1 MIKFELKT
9 PQPGVVF
16 YGNRQRNRQSG
27 TTAVILNIQADAGVK
42 EVRFTSIKGCSQIKI
57 DLSTDSFC
65 PDTETL
71 YIGSDV
77 TNIRIKNNMFPK
89 VTKVVS
95 DSKHFLSGNVL
106 VEVFED
112 RTYRL
117 KNTFC
122 KMMNGG
128 NIDMKKVN
136 WINDNA
142 FEDCWSANITN
153 IEKTVRC
160 DYKAFFSY
168 NGINL
173 LPVVDGAHMMG
184 NIMMTVSNTIPACT
198 TAINRYIDFS
208 GRNVKLTNPGIV
220 NDIYTAHMPKR
231 IYVDN
236 EGIISPDEIYT
247 AGNTSIENIDIN
259 PKNKYYTSIDG
270 IVYTA
275 DKKTLIRCPVGKSG
289 KVVIPDGVTTIG
301 RHAFRSCKISEVV
314 IPDSVTEIGISAF
327 TESHIQDFTLGKG
340 MTYIGK
346 YMFSTCKN
354 IKHIHIPSHIKEIMS
369 SAFSACNAE
378 DIVLDEGVE
387 RIGLNAFEVSTANDT
402 KITLPPSVK
411 MIGNGALRNIKNVT
425 LTDKI
430 PSGFFTSLYTSDS
443 GADIHVNIGGKQ
455 YVLPSQSRFQEIDDY
470 VSFLPINDRLLWQQ
484 YMYINDSDI
493 MKRYKFI
500 MRAYK
505 AVNGDIEEQSKKEM
519 LDMLRDNQKYIINNC
534 CEYKY
539 KAEYFIFM
547 LSLDICTKQTI
558 EKIISFADK
567 TEGLSLKA
575 YALDALN
582 RIDTKTDFEI

>member
-1 MIKFELKT
+1 MTKLELKI
-9 PQPGVVF
+9 PQPGVTF
-16 YGNRQRNRQSG
+16 YGNRRL
-27 TTAVILNIQADAGVK
+27 TTVTILDIKVDDGVK
-42 EVRFTSIKGCSQIKI
+42 EVFFEGLKDCDAIEVKI
-57 DLSTDSFC
+57 QSDCRC
-65 PDTETL
+65 PSVERL
-71 YIGSDV
+71 YISENV
-77 TNIRIKNNMFPK
+77 RNISISNNTFPN
-89 VTKVVS
+89 VNRVNS
-95 DSKHFLSGNVL
+95 DSKYFLSGNVL
-106 VEVFED
+106 IEHYDVQD
-112 RTYRL
+112 IYIL

-122 KMMNGG
+122 KKKGE
-128 NIDMKKVN
+128 NIDLKNVN
-136 WINDNA
+136 RIKDYA
-142 FEDCWSANITN
+142 FVNCCSGNVTN
-153 IEKTVRC
+153 VSEQILC
-160 DYKAFFSY
+160 DYKAFY
-168 NGINL
+168 QYKGIYQ

-220 NDIYTAHMPKR
+220 SNIHTAHMPKR

-236 EGIISPDEIYT
+236 ERIISPDEIYT

-402 KITLPPSVK
+402 KIILPSSVK
-411 MIGNGALRNIKNVT
+411 MIGDGALRNVKNVT
-425 LTDKI
+425 LTNKI
-430 PSGFFTSLYTSDS
+430 PPGFFMSLDTYES
-443 GADIHVNIGGKQ
+443 GADIYVKIRGKQ
-455 YVLPSQSRFQEIDDY
+455 YILPSQSHFQTIDDY
-470 VSFLPINDRLLWQQ
+470 VMSLPFDDQILWRQFK
-484 YMYINDSDI
+484 YITEP
-493 MKRYKFI
+493 MERYEFI

-505 AVNGDIEEQSKKEM
+505 AVDGDIEEQSKKEM
-519 LDMLRDNQKYIINNC
+519 LDMLRDNQKYIISNC
-534 CEYKY
+534 CTYRYE
-539 KAEYFIFM
+539 AEYFIFM
-547 LSLDICTKQTI
+547 LSLDICTRQTI

-582 RIDTKTDFEI
+582 RMDTKTDFEI

>member
-1 MIKFELKT
+1 MTKLELKI
-9 PQPGVVF
+9 PQPGVTF
-16 YGNRQRNRQSG
+16 YGNRRL
-27 TTAVILNIQADAGVK
+27 TTVTILDIKVEDGVK
-42 EVRFTSIKGCSQIKI
+42 EVFFESLKDCDAIEVKI
-57 DLSTDSFC
+57 QSDCRC
-65 PDTETL
+65 PSVERL
-71 YIGSDV
+71 YISENV
-77 TNIRIKNNMFPK
+77 RNISISNNTFPN
-89 VTKVVS
+89 VNRVNS
-95 DSKHFLSGNVL
+95 DSKYFLSGNVL
-106 VEVFED
+106 IEHYDVQD
-112 RTYRL
+112 IYIL

-122 KMMNGG
+122 KKKGE
-128 NIDMKKVN
+128 NIDLKNVN
-136 WINDNA
+136 RIKDYA
-142 FEDCWSANITN
+142 FVNCCSGNVTN
-153 IEKTVRC
+153 VSEQILC
-160 DYKAFFSY
+160 DYKAFY
-168 NGINL
+168 QYKGIYQ

-220 NDIYTAHMPKR
+220 SNIYPAHMPKR

-236 EGIISPDEIYT
+236 ERIISPDEIYT

-402 KITLPPSVK
+402 KIILPSSVK
-411 MIGNGALRNIKNVT
+411 MIEDGALRNIKNVT
-425 LTDKI
+425 LTNKI
-430 PSGFFTSLYTSDS
+430 PPGFFMSLDTYES
-443 GADIHVNIGGKQ
+443 GADIYVKIRGKQ
-455 YVLPSQSRFQEIDDY
+455 YILPSQSHFQTIDDY
-470 VSFLPINDRLLWQQ
+470 VMSLPFDDQILWRQFK
-484 YMYINDSDI
+484 YITEP
-493 MKRYKFI
+493 MERYEFI

-505 AVNGDIEEQSKKEM
+505 AVDGDIEEQSKKEM
-519 LDMLRDNQKYIINNC
+519 LDMLRDNQEYIINNYC
-534 CEYKY
+534 KY
-539 KAEYFIFM
+539 RYDVEDFIFM

-582 RIDTKTDFEI
+582 RMDTKTDFEI

>member
-1 MIKFELKT
+1 MTKLELKI
-9 PQPGVVF
+9 PQPGVTF
-16 YGNRQRNRQSG
+16 YGNRRL
-27 TTAVILNIQADAGVK
+27 TTVTILDIKVDDGVK
-42 EVRFTSIKGCSQIKI
+42 EVFFEGLKDCDAIEVKI
-57 DLSTDSFC
+57 QSDCRC
-65 PDTETL
+65 PSVERL
-71 YIGSDV
+71 YISENV
-77 TNIRIKNNMFPK
+77 RNISISNNTFPN
-89 VTKVVS
+89 VNRVNS
-95 DSKHFLSGNVL
+95 DSKYFLSGNVL
-106 VEVFED
+106 IEHDDVQD
-112 RTYRL
+112 IYIL

-122 KMMNGG
+122 KKKGE
-128 NIDMKKVN
+128 NIDLKNVN
-136 WINDNA
+136 RIKDYA
-142 FEDCWSANITN
+142 FVNCWSANITN
-153 IEKTVRC
+153 IEKTVQC
-160 DYKAFFSY
+160 DYKAFFNY

-220 NDIYTAHMPKR
+220 SNIYPAHMPKR

-236 EGIISPDEIYT
+236 ERIISPDEIYT

-289 KVVIPDGVTTIG
+289 KVIIPDGVTTIG

-387 RIGLNAFEVSTANDT
+387 RIGLNAFEMSTANDT
-402 KITLPPSVK
+402 KIILPSSVK
-411 MIGNGALRNIKNVT
+411 MIGDGALRNIKNVT
-425 LTDKI
+425 LTNKI
-430 PSGFFTSLYTSDS
+430 PPGFFMSLDTYES
-443 GADIHVNIGGKQ
+443 GADIYVKIRGKQ
-455 YVLPSQSRFQEIDDY
+455 YILPSQSHFQTIDDY
-470 VSFLPINDRLLWQQ
+470 VMSLPFDDQILWRQFK
-484 YMYINDSDI
+484 YITEP
-493 MKRYKFI
+493 MERYEFI

-505 AVNGDIEEQSKKEM
+505 AVDGDIEEQSKKEM
-519 LDMLRDNQKYIINNC
+519 LDMLRDNQEYIINNYC
-534 CEYKY
+534 KY
-539 KAEYFIFM
+539 RYEVEYFIFM
-547 LSLDICTKQTI
+547 LSLDICTRQTI

-582 RIDTKTDFEI
+582 RMDTKTDFEI

>member
-1 MIKFELKT
+1 MTKLELKI
-9 PQPGVVF
+9 PQPGVTF
-16 YGNRQRNRQSG
+16 YGNRRL
-27 TTAVILNIQADAGVK
+27 TTVTILDIKVEDGVK
-42 EVRFTSIKGCSQIKI
+42 EVFFESLKDCDAIEVKI
-57 DLSTDSFC
+57 QSDCRC
-65 PDTETL
+65 PSVERL
-71 YIGSDV
+71 YISENV
-77 TNIRIKNNMFPK
+77 RNISISNNTFPN
-89 VTKVVS
+89 VNRVNS
-95 DSKHFLSGNVL
+95 DSKYFLSGNVL
-106 VEVFED
+106 IEHYDVQD
-112 RTYRL
+112 IYIL

-122 KMMNGG
+122 KKKGE
-128 NIDMKKVN
+128 NIDLKNVN
-136 WINDNA
+136 RIKDYA
-142 FEDCWSANITN
+142 FVNCCSGNVTN
-153 IEKTVRC
+153 VSEQILC
-160 DYKAFFSY
+160 DYKAFY
-168 NGINL
+168 QYKGIYQ

-198 TAINRYIDFS
+198 TAINRYVDFS
-208 GRNVKLTNPGIV
+208 GRNVKLTNPRIV

-236 EGIISPDEIYT
+236 EGIILPDEIYT

-402 KITLPPSVK
+402 KIILPSSVK
-411 MIGNGALRNIKNVT
+411 MIGDGAMRNIKNVT
-425 LTDKI
+425 LTNKI
-430 PSGFFTSLYTSDS
+430 PPGFFMSLDTYES
-443 GADIHVNIGGKQ
+443 GADIYVKIRGKQ
-455 YVLPSQSRFQEIDDY
+455 YILPSQSHFQTIDDY
-470 VSFLPINDRLLWQQ
+470 VMSLPFDDQILWRQFK
-484 YMYINDSDI
+484 YITEP
-493 MKRYKFI
+493 MERYEFI

-505 AVNGDIEEQSKKEM
+505 AVDGDIEEQSKKEM
-519 LDMLRDNQKYIINNC
+519 LDMLRDNQEYIINNYC
-534 CEYKY
+534 KY
-539 KAEYFIFM
+539 RYDVEDFIFM

-582 RIDTKTDFEI
+582 RMDTKTDFEI

>member
-1 MIKFELKT
+1 MTKLELKI
-9 PQPGVVF
+9 PQPGVTF
-16 YGNRQRNRQSG
+16 YGNRRL
-27 TTAVILNIQADAGVK
+27 TTVTILDIKVEDGVK
-42 EVRFTSIKGCSQIKI
+42 EVFFESLKDCDAIEVKI
-57 DLSTDSFC
+57 QSDCRC
-65 PDTETL
+65 PSVERL
-71 YIGSDV
+71 YISENV
-77 TNIRIKNNMFPK
+77 RNISISNNTFPN
-89 VTKVVS
+89 VNRVNS
-95 DSKHFLSGNVL
+95 DSKYFLSGNVL
-106 VEVFED
+106 IEHYDVQD
-112 RTYRL
+112 IYIL

-122 KMMNGG
+122 KKKGE
-128 NIDMKKVN
+128 NIDLKNVN
-136 WINDNA
+136 RIKDYA
-142 FEDCWSANITN
+142 FVNCCSGNVTN
-153 IEKTVRC
+153 VSEQILC
-160 DYKAFFSY
+160 DYKAFY
-168 NGINL
+168 QYKGIYQ

-220 NDIYTAHMPKR
+220 SNIYPAHMPKR

-236 EGIISPDEIYT
+236 ERIISPDEIYT

-354 IKHIHIPSHIKEIMS
+354 IKHLHIPSHIKEIMS

-402 KITLPPSVK
+402 KIILPSSVK
-411 MIGNGALRNIKNVT
+411 MIGDGALRNIKNVT
-425 LTDKI
+425 LTNKI
-430 PSGFFTSLYTSDS
+430 PPGFFMSLDTYES
-443 GADIHVNIGGKQ
+443 GADIYVKIRGKQ
-455 YVLPSQSRFQEIDDY
+455 YILPSQSHFQTIDDY
-470 VSFLPINDRLLWQQ
+470 VMSLPFDDQILWRQFK
-484 YMYINDSDI
+484 YITEP
-493 MKRYKFI
+493 MERYEFI

-505 AVNGDIEEQSKKEM
+505 AVDGDIEEQSKKEM
-519 LDMLRDNQKYIINNC
+519 LDMLRDNQEYIINNYC
-534 CEYKY
+534 KY
-539 KAEYFIFM
+539 RYDVEDFIFM

-582 RIDTKTDFEI
+582 RMDTKTDFEI

>member
-1 MIKFELKT
+1 MTKLELKI
-9 PQPGVVF
+9 PQPGVTF
-16 YGNRQRNRQSG
+16 YGNRRL
-27 TTAVILNIQADAGVK
+27 TTVTILDIKVEDGVK
-42 EVRFTSIKGCSQIKI
+42 EVFFESLKDCDAIEVKI
-57 DLSTDSFC
+57 QSDCRC
-65 PDTETL
+65 PSVERL
-71 YIGSDV
+71 YISENV
-77 TNIRIKNNMFPK
+77 RNISISNNTFPN
-89 VTKVVS
+89 VNRVNS
-95 DSKHFLSGNVL
+95 DSKYFLSGNVL
-106 VEVFED
+106 IEHYDVQD
-112 RTYRL
+112 IYIL

-122 KMMNGG
+122 KKKGE
-128 NIDMKKVN
+128 NIDLKNVN
-136 WINDNA
+136 RIKDYA
-142 FEDCWSANITN
+142 FVNCCSGNVTN
-153 IEKTVRC
+153 VSEQILC
-160 DYKAFFSY
+160 DYKAFY
-168 NGINL
+168 QYKGIYQ

-220 NDIYTAHMPKR
+220 SNIYPAHMPKR

-236 EGIISPDEIYT
+236 ERIISPDEIYT

-402 KITLPPSVK
+402 KIILPSSVK
-411 MIGNGALRNIKNVT
+411 MIGDGALRNIKNVT
-425 LTDKI
+425 LTNKI
-430 PSGFFTSLYTSDS
+430 PPGFFMSLDTYES
-443 GADIHVNIGGKQ
+443 GADIYVKIRGKQ
-455 YVLPSQSRFQEIDDY
+455 YILPSQSHFQTIDDY
-470 VSFLPINDRLLWQQ
+470 VMSLPFDDQILWRQFK
-484 YMYINDSDI
+484 YITEP
-493 MKRYKFI
+493 MERYEFI

-505 AVNGDIEEQSKKEM
+505 AVDGDIEEQSKKEM
-519 LDMLRDNQKYIINNC
+519 LDMLRDNQEYIINNYC
-534 CEYKY
+534 KY
-539 KAEYFIFM
+539 RYDVEDFIFM

-567 TEGLSLKA
+567 TEGLLLKA

-582 RIDTKTDFEI
+582 RMDTKTDFEI

>member
-1 MIKFELKT
+1 MTKLELKI
-9 PQPGVVF
+9 PQPGVTF
-16 YGNRQRNRQSG
+16 YGNRRL
-27 TTAVILNIQADAGVK
+27 TTVTILDIKVDDGVK
-42 EVRFTSIKGCSQIKI
+42 EVFFEGLKDCDAIEVKI
-57 DLSTDSFC
+57 QSDCRC
-65 PDTETL
+65 PSVERL
-71 YIGSDV
+71 YISENV
-77 TNIRIKNNMFPK
+77 RNISISNNTFPN
-89 VTKVVS
+89 VNRVNS
-95 DSKHFLSGNVL
+95 DSKYFLSGNVL
-106 VEVFED
+106 IEHYDVQD
-112 RTYRL
+112 IYIL

-122 KMMNGG
+122 KKKGE
-128 NIDMKKVN
+128 NIDLKNVN
-136 WINDNA
+136 RIKDNA

-153 IEKTVRC
+153 IEKTVQC
-160 DYKAFFSY
+160 DYKAFFNY

-220 NDIYTAHMPKR
+220 SNIYPAHMPKR

-236 EGIISPDEIYT
+236 ERIISPDEIYT

-289 KVVIPDGVTTIG
+289 KVIIPDGVTTIG

-387 RIGLNAFEVSTANDT
+387 RIGLNAFEMSTANDT
-402 KITLPPSVK
+402 KIILPSSVK
-411 MIGNGALRNIKNVT
+411 MIGDGALRNIKNVT
-425 LTDKI
+425 LTNKI
-430 PSGFFTSLYTSDS
+430 PPGFFMSLDTYES
-443 GADIHVNIGGKQ
+443 GADIYVKIRGKQ
-455 YVLPSQSRFQEIDDY
+455 YILPSQSHFQTIDDY
-470 VSFLPINDRLLWQQ
+470 VMSLPFDDQILWRQFK
-484 YMYINDSDI
+484 YITEP
-493 MKRYKFI
+493 MERYEFI

-505 AVNGDIEEQSKKEM
+505 AVDGDIEEQSKKEM
-519 LDMLRDNQKYIINNC
+519 LDMLRDNQEYIINNYC
-534 CEYKY
+534 KY
-539 KAEYFIFM
+539 RYEVEYFIFM
-547 LSLDICTKQTI
+547 LSLDICTRQTI

-582 RIDTKTDFEI
+582 RMDTKTDFEI

>member
-1 MIKFELKT
+1 MTKLELKI
-9 PQPGVVF
+9 PQPGVTF
-16 YGNRQRNRQSG
+16 YGNRRL
-27 TTAVILNIQADAGVK
+27 TTVTILDIKVEDGVK
-42 EVRFTSIKGCSQIKI
+42 EVFFEGLKDCDAIEVKI
-57 DLSTDSFC
+57 QSDCRC
-65 PDTETL
+65 PSVERL
-71 YIGSDV
+71 YISENV
-77 TNIRIKNNMFPK
+77 RNISISNNTFPN
-89 VTKVVS
+89 VNRVNS
-95 DSKHFLSGNVL
+95 DSKYFLSGNVL
-106 VEVFED
+106 IEHYDVQD
-112 RTYRL
+112 IYIL

-122 KMMNGG
+122 KKKGE
-128 NIDMKKVN
+128 NIDLKNANRIKDYAFVN
-136 WINDNA
+136 CCSGNV
-142 FEDCWSANITN
+142 TN
-153 IEKTVRC
+153 VSEQILC
-160 DYKAFFSY
+160 DYKAFY
-168 NGINL
+168 QYKGIYQ

-220 NDIYTAHMPKR
+220 SNIHPAHMPKR

-236 EGIISPDEIYT
+236 ERIISPDEIYT

-402 KITLPPSVK
+402 KIILPSSVK
-411 MIGNGALRNIKNVT
+411 MIGDGALRNIKNVT
-425 LTDKI
+425 LTNKI
-430 PSGFFTSLYTSDS
+430 PPGFFMSLDTYES
-443 GADIHVNIGGKQ
+443 GADIYVKIRGKQ
-455 YVLPSQSRFQEIDDY
+455 YILPSQSHFQTIDDY
-470 VSFLPINDRLLWQQ
+470 VMSLPFDDQILWRQFK
-484 YMYINDSDI
+484 YITEP
-493 MKRYKFI
+493 MERYEFI

-505 AVNGDIEEQSKKEM
+505 AVDGDIEEQSKKEM
-519 LDMLRDNQKYIINNC
+519 LDMLRDNQKYIISNC
-534 CEYKY
+534 CTYRY

-547 LSLDICTKQTI
+547 LSLDICTRQTI

-582 RIDTKTDFEI
+582 RMDTKTDFEI